1 MSQIRR
7 RRSSLM
13 GWAAAAGAMMMMMMS
28 FTSITLLIERVQAK
42 PSTPVGGPYSEH
54 GSQCNETWR
63 PNLIEPLQ
71 KCSSTQANNECQKGY
86 HCDGAGF
93 CCPDKGTV
101 CRMETDS
108 GHESNAEPYK
118 HIRRYA
124 YDQTAC
130 SSDDDDCSSS
140 FTLIILPPPPLPQP
154 FTTTIIRLVAV
165 LLRLFPPHLLSIK
178 FPPITP

>member
-1 MSQIRR
+1 
-7 RRSSLM
+7 M
-13 GWAAAAGAMMMMMMS
+13 GWAAAATGAMLLMS

-71 KCSSTQANNECQKGY
+71 KCSSTQAKNECQKGY
-86 HCDGAGF
+86 HCNGAGF
-93 CCPDKGTV
+93 CCPEKGTI

-108 GHESNAEPYK
+108 GHESKDEPYK

-124 YDQTAC
+124 YDVNLGGC
-130 SSDDDDCSSS
+130 
-140 FTLIILPPPPLPQP
+140 
-154 FTTTIIRLVAV
+154 TIFSYFGAGGN
-165 LLRLFPPHLLSIK
+165 FNNFKKFYECKKFCDGIK
-178 FPPITP
+178 KTK